1 VEVILEKRNIL
12 VTGGGRGLGRGLV
25 ELLARRG
32 HRVLFT
38 VRTIAVG
45 DDTVAAIRVAQ
56 PTAELVPVVVDLSV
70 LADVARL
77 GQTLA
82 DEGLALDV
90 LFHNAG
96 ILQQSPVRLVTR
108 EGLEQTLAVNALAPL
123 VLTWALW
130 PALRRGKRPHVV
142 TVSSRLHLEN
152 ARGGPPSFDFD
163 DPGLER
169 GYTADRAYKNSKLAL
184 MWFTFALAR
193 RAGRDVTVN
202 AVCPGFVPTTAA
214 ASTTGI
220 MRLIMRHI
228 MPHMPFAT
236 RVEDAV
242 ASLAFM
248 ACDPALDDVTGAFYA
263 DQRPLAAS
271 AAARDVG
278 LQERFWALAAQLAG
292 CPPDWVG

>member
-1 VEVILEKRNIL
+1 MEQRTIL

-25 ELLARRG
+25 ERLARGG

-38 VRTIAVG
+38 VRTVAAG
-45 DDTVAAIRVAQ
+45 DDTVAALRGVHPA
-56 PTAELVPVVVDLSV
+56 AELVPLVVDLSV

-77 GQTLA
+77 GETLT
-82 DEGLALDV
+82 EQGIALDV

-96 ILQQSPVRLVTR
+96 ILQQSPVRLVSR
-108 EGLEQTLAVNALAPL
+108 EGREQTLAVNVLAPL
-123 VLTWALW
+123 VLTRALW
-130 PALRRGKRPHVV
+130 PALRRGTRPRVV

-184 MWFTFALAR
+184 LWFTFALAR

-202 AVCPGFVPTTAA
+202 GVCPGFVPTTAA
-214 ASTTGI
+214 ASTTGL
-220 MRLIMRHI
+220 MRLVMRHI

-236 RVEDAV
+236 RIEDAV

-248 ACDPALDDVTGAFYA
+248 ACDTALDGVTGAFYA

-271 AAARDVG
+271 AAAQDVG
-278 LQERFWALAAQLAG
+278 LQERFWTLAAQLAG
-292 CPPDWVG
+292 CPPDWAG